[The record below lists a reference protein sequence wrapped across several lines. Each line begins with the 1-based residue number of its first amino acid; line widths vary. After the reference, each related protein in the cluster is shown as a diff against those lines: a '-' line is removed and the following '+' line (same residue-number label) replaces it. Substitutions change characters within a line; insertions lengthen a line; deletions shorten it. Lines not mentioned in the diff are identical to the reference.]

1 MKKLKSTKESNK
13 KIGTIY
19 MDYEK
24 EIEKNAR
31 NEDIKR
37 FAKSFNKL
45 LEEKEITNKEFA
57 TSKPKISPASISNYR
72 SGKTMPSNDILS
84 IISTKLDVSVNHL
97 LGIDECKK
105 YSAEQV
111 HNMLGLDEFAMEH
124 LYSLKHNI
132 TEVKELD
139 NDEPISNVFEKQLK
153 MLSLLIADKRNLIY
167 ILNTC
172 NRYVAKKQELM
183 ELKNATVSLDIFEE
197 QRIETLTQDIIHI
210 KAEIQEYLY
219 SSLDY
224 ITDKL
229 LREELKK

>member
-1 MKKLKSTKESNK
+1 MKKIKNTKESDK
-13 KIGTIY
+13 KIDNIY

-24 EIEKNAR
+24 EIEKNAK
-31 NEDIKR
+31 NEYIKK
-37 FAKSFNKL
+37 FAKNFNKL
-45 LEEKEITNKEFA
+45 LEDKGLTNKQFA
-57 TSKPKISPASISNYR
+57 SDAHISPASISNYR
-72 SGKTMPSNDILS
+72 GGKTMPTADIL
-84 IISTKLDVSVNHL
+84 ILISQALNVSVTYL

-132 TEVKELD
+132 PEVKELD

-153 MLSLLIADKRNLIY
+153 ILSLLIADKKNLIY
-167 ILNTC
+167 ILNSTKQYIDIKKELLILKETADKKDFFTE
-172 NRYVAKKQELM
+172 NRIA
-183 ELKNATVSLDIFEE
+183 SLTKDIV
-197 QRIETLTQDIIHI
+197 HI

-229 LREELKK
+229 LREESKK

>member
-1 MKKLKSTKESNK
+1 MKKLKSTKESDK
-13 KIGTIY
+13 KIDNIY

-24 EIEKNAR
+24 EIEKNAK
-31 NEDIKR
+31 NEYIKK
-37 FAKSFNKL
+37 FAKNFNKL
-45 LEEKEITNKEFA
+45 LEDKGLTNKQFA
-57 TSKPKISPASISNYR
+57 SDAHISPASISNYR
-72 SGKTMPSNDILS
+72 GGKTMPTADIL
-84 IISTKLDVSVNHL
+84 ILISQALNVSVTYL
-97 LGIDECKK
+97 LGIDKCKK

-132 TEVKELD
+132 PEVKELE
-139 NDEPISNVFEKQLK
+139 NEEPISKVFEKQLK

-172 NRYVAKKQELM
+172 NRYVAKKQELI
-183 ELKNATVSLDIFEE
+183 ELEEKKVSQDIFGKTS
-197 QRIETLTQDIIHI
+197 IEDLTQDIVHI

-229 LREELKK
+229 LRKESKK

>member
-1 MKKLKSTKESNK
+1 MKKIKSTKESDK
-13 KIGTIY
+13 KIDTIY

-24 EIEKNAR
+24 EIEKNAK
-31 NEDIKR
+31 NEYIKK
-37 FAKSFNKL
+37 FAKNFNKL
-45 LEEKEITNKEFA
+45 LEDKGLTNKQFA
-57 TSKPKISPASISNYR
+57 SDARISPASISNYR
-72 SGKTMPSNDILS
+72 SGKTMPTADIL
-84 IISTKLDVSVNHL
+84 ILISQALDVSVTYL

-111 HNMLGLDEFAMEH
+111 HNMLGLDEFAIEH
-124 LYSLKHNI
+124 LYSLRHNI
-132 TEVKELD
+132 PEFKELD

-172 NRYVAKKQELM
+172 NRYIETKQELM
-183 ELKNATVSLDIFEE
+183 ELKRETVAQDIF
-197 QRIETLTQDIIHI
+197 RKTKIEDLTQKVIHI
-210 KAEIQEYLY
+210 RAEIQEYLY

-229 LREELKK
+229 LRKESKK

>member
-1 MKKLKSTKESNK
+1 MKKLKSTKESDK
-13 KIGTIY
+13 KIDTIY

-24 EIEKNAR
+24 EIEKNAK
-31 NEDIKR
+31 NEYIKK
-37 FAKSFNKL
+37 FANNFNKL
-45 LEEKEITNKEFA
+45 LEDKGLTNKQFA
-57 TSKPKISPASISNYR
+57 SDACISPASISNYR
-72 SGKTMPSNDILS
+72 SGKTMPTADIL
-84 IISTKLDVSVNHL
+84 ILISQALDVSVTYL

-124 LYSLKHNI
+124 LYSLKHDI
-132 TEVKELD
+132 LEVKELD
-139 NDEPISNVFEKQLK
+139 NDEPISNRFEKQLK

-172 NRYVAKKQELM
+172 NCYIEKKQELM
-183 ELKNATVSLDIFEE
+183 KLKEETVSQDIFVKT
-197 QRIETLTQDIIHI
+197 RIETLTRDIIHI

-229 LREELKK
+229 LREE

>member
-1 MKKLKSTKESNK
+1 MKKLKSTKESDK
-13 KIGTIY
+13 KMDNIY

-24 EIEKNAR
+24 EIEKNAK
-31 NEDIKR
+31 NEYIKI
-37 FAKSFNKL
+37 FAKNFNKL
-45 LEEKEITNKEFA
+45 LEEKGVTNKQFA
-57 TSKPKISPASISNYR
+57 SDAYISPASISNYR
-72 SGKTMPSNDILS
+72 TGKTMPTADIL
-84 IISTKLDVSVNHL
+84 ILISQALDVSVTYL

-132 TEVKELD
+132 PEVNELD
-139 NDEPISNVFEKQLK
+139 NDKPISKVFEKQLK

-172 NRYVAKKQELM
+172 NRYVAKKQELI
-183 ELKNATVSLDIFEE
+183 ELEDTTVPLDIFEKTN
-197 QRIETLTQDIIHI
+197 IAKLTQDIVHI

-219 SSLDY
+219 DSLEY

-229 LREELKK
+229 LREESKK

>member
-1 MKKLKSTKESNK
+1 MKKIKSTKESDK
-13 KIGTIY
+13 KIDNIY

-24 EIEKNAR
+24 EIEKNAK
-31 NEDIKR
+31 NEYIKK
-37 FAKSFNKL
+37 FAKNFNKL
-45 LEEKEITNKEFA
+45 LEDKGLQNKQFA
-57 TSKPKISPASISNYR
+57 SDACISPASISNYR
-72 SGKTMPSNDILS
+72 SGKTMPTADIL
-84 IISTKLDVSVNHL
+84 ILISQALNVSVTYL

-132 TEVKELD
+132 PEVKELD
-139 NDEPISNVFEKQLK
+139 NDEPISKVFEKQLK
-153 MLSLLIADKRNLIY
+153 ILSLLIADKRNLIY

-172 NRYVAKKQELM
+172 NRYIEKKQELM
-183 ELKNATVSLDIFEE
+183 ELEDATVPIDFFKKNN
-197 QRIETLTQDIIHI
+197 IETLTQDIVHI

-229 LREELKK
+229 LREESKK

>member
-1 MKKLKSTKESNK
+1 MKKIKSTKESDK
-13 KIGTIY
+13 KIDNIY

-24 EIEKNAR
+24 EIEKNAK
-31 NEDIKR
+31 NEYIKK
-37 FAKSFNKL
+37 FAKNFNKL
-45 LEEKEITNKEFA
+45 LEDKGLANNQFA
-57 TSKPKISPASISNYR
+57 SDAQISPASISNYR
-72 SGKTMPSNDILS
+72 SGKTMPTADIL
-84 IISTKLDVSVNHL
+84 ILISQELNVSVTYL
-97 LGIDECKK
+97 LGIDECKT

-132 TEVKELD
+132 LEVKELD
-139 NDEPISNVFEKQLK
+139 NDEPISKVFEKQLK

-172 NRYVAKKQELM
+172 NRYIAKKQELI
-183 ELKNATVSLDIFEE
+183 ELEEKEVSQDIFGKTN
-197 QRIETLTQDIIHI
+197 IEDLTQDIVHI

-219 SSLDY
+219 NSLDY

-229 LREELKK
+229 LRKESKK

>member
-1 MKKLKSTKESNK
+1 MKKLKSTKESDK
-13 KIGTIY
+13 KIDTIY

-24 EIEKNAR
+24 EIEKNAK
-31 NEDIKR
+31 NKYIKK
-37 FAKSFNKL
+37 FAKNFNKL
-45 LEEKEITNKEFA
+45 LEDKGLANKQFA
-57 TSKPKISPASISNYR
+57 SDARISPASISNYR
-72 SGKTMPSNDILS
+72 SGKTMPTADIL
-84 IISTKLDVSVNHL
+84 ILISQALDVSVTYL

-124 LYSLKHNI
+124 LYSLRHNI
-132 TEVKELD
+132 PEVKELD

-172 NRYVAKKQELM
+172 NRYIETKQELM
-183 ELKNATVSLDIFEE
+183 ELKRETVSQYSFKKNN
-197 QRIETLTQDIIHI
+197 IEDLTQEVVHI
-210 KAEIQEYLY
+210 RAEIQEYLY

-229 LREELKK
+229 LRKESKK